1 LLYIK
6 SENQDYNSAIKQE
19 VTMDKKYSKEQLIG
33 FYETM
38 YRMRRFEEEVFEFYK
53 KGMMPG
59 LAHLYLGEEAIA
71 TGVCAALT
79 EDDYIGSTHR
89 GHGHLVARG
98 AELGKMMAEILG
110 KEGGYSRGKGGS
122 MHIMAL
128 DKGIL
133 GANGIVG
140 GEIPIA
146 TGAAYTAKY
155 LGTDQVAVSFFG
167 ESASNEGTFHESLN
181 MAAAW
186 DLPIVYVIENN
197 LYGISV
203 DIRDVTKT
211 VDIADRAMA
220 YGMPGVIVDGMD
232 VIAVH
237 QAAEEA
243 VERARSG
250 NGPSL
255 IECKTYRWQGHH
267 VGDPATYRERRDPNE
282 KASWQERCPVDCF
295 KDKMLEQKKFSEKE
309 FKKLEDEIE
318 VQVQAAVKFA
328 IDSPYPDPSEAYT
341 DIFA

>member
-1 LLYIK
+1 MKVEYTKKQLLG
-6 SENQDYNSAIKQE
+6 
-19 VTMDKKYSKEQLIG
+19 L
-33 FYETM
+33 YETM

-59 LAHLYLGEEAIA
+59 LAHLYLGEEAVA
-71 TGVCAALT
+71 TGVCAALN
-79 EDDYIGSTHR
+79 EKDYIGSTHR

-98 AELGKMMAEILG
+98 AQIDKMMAEILG
-110 KEGGYSRGKGGS
+110 KEGGYSKGKGGS

-167 ESASNEGTFHESLN
+167 DSASNEGTFHESIN

-186 DLPIVYVIENN
+186 NLPVVYVIENN

-203 DIRDVTKT
+203 DIRDVTNT
-211 VDIADRAMA
+211 PDLADRAIG
-220 YGMPGVIVDGMD
+220 YGIPGVIVDGMD
-232 VIAVH
+232 VLAVYE
-237 QAAEEA
+237 AAKTA

-250 NGPSL
+250 HGPTL

-267 VGDPATYRERRDPNE
+267 VGDPATYRERRDANE
-282 KASWQERCPVDCF
+282 KASWMERCPLNCF
-295 KDKMLEQKKFSEKE
+295 KDQLLNGKATEKE
-309 FKKLEDEIE
+309 IAKIE
-318 VQVQAAVKFA
+318 EEVEKEVQAAVKFA
-328 IDSPYPDPSEAYT
+328 QDSPYPPESEAFT
-341 DIFA
+341 DIFTDM

>member
-1 LLYIK
+1 MNKNHTKKQLL
-6 SENQDYNSAIKQE
+6 S
-19 VTMDKKYSKEQLIG
+19 

-59 LAHLYLGEEAIA
+59 LAHLYLGQEAVA
-71 TGVCAALT
+71 TGVCGALN
-79 EDDYIGSTHR
+79 ENDYIGSTHR
-89 GHGHLVARG
+89 GHGHLIARG
-98 AELGKMMAEILG
+98 ADLNKMMAEILG
-110 KEGGYSRGKGGS
+110 KEGGYSKGKGGS

-167 ESASNEGTFHESLN
+167 DSASNEGTFHESIN

-186 DLPIVYVIENN
+186 GLPIVYVIENN

-203 DIRDVTKT
+203 DIRDVTNT
-211 VDIADRAMA
+211 VDIADRALA
-220 YGMPGVIVDGMD
+220 YGIPGVVVDGMD
-232 VIAVH
+232 VLAVNEV
-237 QAAEEA
+237 AETA
-243 VERARSG
+243 VKRARSG
-250 NGPSL
+250 KGPTL

-267 VGDPATYRERRDPNE
+267 VGDPATYRERKNVNE
-282 KASWQERCPVDCF
+282 KQEWMERCPCTNFKEDII
-295 KDKMLEQKKFSEKE
+295 KDKIVTAKEVKLAEEAIEKE
-309 FKKLEDEIE
+309 
-318 VQVQAAVKFA
+318 VQEAVKFA
-328 IDSPYPDPSEAYT
+328 TDSPYPDPSEAYT
-341 DIFA
+341 DVFA